1 MRFANTAM
9 SLRPLYALRSL
20 PPPTP
25 LSPSE
30 AAAAASGSFAL
41 GCGQVN
47 AAAAILE
54 ADLASSSRMF
64 SPSFS
69 IRIMSRK
76 RKKKRPCGSL
86 ARKKSTAC
94 GAYLLRNLQ
103 RGLR

>member
-41 GCGQVN
+41 GMRPGERGGGDFGSGLGELLADVL
-47 AAAAILE
+47 ALLFHSDHVEE
-54 ADLASSSRMF
+54 AEEEA
-64 SPSFS
+64 P
-69 IRIMSRK
+69 
-76 RKKKRPCGSL
+76 
-86 ARKKSTAC
+86 
-94 GAYLLRNLQ
+94 LR
-103 RGLR
+103 